1 MGDAASAL
9 TCAGVDIADGTISHL
24 YNIKYNSVSSF
35 LAKAAAP
42 VLLRQLELP
51 MNIINFSEARNNLKD
66 VIDRVVNDADVTV
79 ITRRDAPDAVVM
91 SLDAYNSLLET
102 VHLLS
107 SPANATH
114 LARSLSQLRAGE
126 AKERE
131 LISSARKDG
140 DNDSADAD
148 IH

>member
-1 MGDAASAL
+1 
-9 TCAGVDIADGTISHL
+9 
-24 YNIKYNSVSSF
+24 
-35 LAKAAAP
+35 
-42 VLLRQLELP
+42 
-51 MNIINFSEARNNLKD
+51 MNIINFSEARSNLKD

-107 SPANATH
+107 SPANAAH
-114 LARSLSQLRAGE
+114 LARSLSQLRSGE
-126 AKERE
+126 AKERKLVSPE
-131 LISSARKDG
+131 RTDG